1 MAAEAVPAGAEEQPA
16 VVELSG
22 DVGTKYRAAAD
33 VVQKTLE
40 AISTSQIAAGMKV
53 VDICTLGDKLIEGQ
67 CAAQFK
73 SKKIEKGVAFP
84 TCISVNNVTC
94 HFSPLS
100 ECEVALA
107 EGDL

>member
-1 MAAEAVPAGAEEQPA
+1 
-16 VVELSG
+16 
-22 DVGTKYRAAAD
+22 
-33 VVQKTLE
+33 
-40 AISTSQIAAGMKV
+40 MKV

-107 EGDL
+107 EGDLVKMCVAAGALPNTRLAFEFRACTRLHPALLAQ